1 MVMGYNRFLKLTVTP
16 LFLSFPADTAYIER
30 TLGVQKTSKT
40 SSVRLMY
47 VQFTSYVYGVFCPL
61 YNWIKERVYK
71 SGLFQFIAWGV
82 KCQIGYI
89 FQPYFSPYTADYRKV
104 LNKLSGR
111 EHLMLRSLV
120 TFSPTA
126 FMNMCIIQFFNI

>member
-1 MVMGYNRFLKLTVTP
+1 MVMCYNRFLKLTVTP
-16 LFLSFPADTAYIER
+16 LFPSFRADTGRKLNVHQTFRRRPRRLLYVSCTFNLR
-30 TLGVQKTSKT
+30 PMSTG
-40 SSVRLMY
+40 SSVPSIIGLRRG
-47 VQFTSYVYGVFCPL
+47 FTNLGFFNSLHGVS
-61 YNWIKERVYK
+61 NVRKVI
-71 SGLFQFIAWGV
+71 
-82 KCQIGYI
+82 
-89 FQPYFSPYTADYRKV
+89 YFSLYTADQRKV